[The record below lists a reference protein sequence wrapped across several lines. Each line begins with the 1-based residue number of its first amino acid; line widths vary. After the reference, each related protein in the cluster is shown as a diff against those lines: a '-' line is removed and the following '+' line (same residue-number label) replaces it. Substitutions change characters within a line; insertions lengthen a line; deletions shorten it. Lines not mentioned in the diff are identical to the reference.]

1 MKTSRLIALAGF
13 TAVVLALGVQPPS
26 LSIQNT
32 GNASIVNVRNPGV
45 PPVVGTAYRLRLE
58 SSTDL
63 RSWHDEGDWNTLAPD
78 GSGLSVAAEPHRFFR
93 FNAAV
98 VAGEDADGA
107 ELFGYRRIFNGEL
120 QRVGFL
126 TPAEFA
132 TNLPSFGYL
141 DAIGFDPRTAKY
153 WDQFSAD
160 PAVVNVGK
168 TTNSPGYRLYDFR
181 LNDAEM
187 AVFLTNGFVVSER
200 LGADR
205 FATVYYRTLSSDLP
219 VLVTADSVLH
229 AWHFSFDRLLEESE
243 ETQLA
248 PALLDVL
255 NGMAAQLPNLPAT
268 VRNGPLASSVADA
281 DYYLAV
287 ARSLLAGQQVSTQF
301 GGGSDG
307 QVSQTLAAI
316 AAQQY
321 VGDFPLFGTNRP
333 VDFSQFIVRGHYTR
347 NPRLARHFQ
356 TFMWV
361 SRTDFRVLESPG
373 DPQSLRELATAAVL
387 ASLLQSS
394 GKATEWQELDDLIRA
409 FVGRPE
415 AMSFSQLN
423 SLLSAAGIT
432 SLAGLTSDTLSN
444 LQARIYNGGYG
455 QQLYAADVF
464 YSPWDTNQ
472 VQLPASC
479 SFLGQAFVPDGWA
492 ISEVIFDRIFW
503 NEDIPNVTWNQKVLR
518 RYASALDVAY
528 TTLGN
533 RQVGD
538 LIAARMLDA
547 SGIGKFRDG
556 YPYAH
561 NLTAAAATFDRLPVA
576 AWQDSLYTRWLA
588 ALRALSAPTTDAA
601 FPQAMRTCAWARHTL
616 NTQLATYTELK
627 HDTVLYAAQP
637 YTQQI
642 LCEYPAGFVEPVPAF
657 WEQMRQMA
665 FGTGHV
671 IQSLPASGTMQVIDS
686 SGQPVLGT
694 NGQPAVVDLAQRK
707 QARLAFCSNFIQQ
720 MATLE
725 TLATKEQQQQP
736 FTDADVTFL
745 KSLMNRQDRGYFGP
759 TFDGW
764 YPGLFYKDYGQVIVP
779 PQSGAVD
786 LNGCN
791 QPDPLVTDIQ
801 TAPPDQ
807 VDPVGGVLHEA
818 TGNVDLLM
826 IAVDNGPDKM
836 VYAGPTLSHY
846 EFILPGPALQRLT
859 DEQWKA
865 STWPARPAWTS
876 SYLVP
881 K

>member
-1 MKTSRLIALAGF
+1 MKTPRLVALAWF
-13 TAVVLALGVQPPS
+13 TAVVVALGIQPPS

-32 GNASIVNVRNPGV
+32 GNVPIVNVQNPGV
-45 PPVVGTAYRLRLE
+45 TPIVGTAYRLRLE
-58 SSTDL
+58 SSADL

-107 ELFGYRRIFNGEL
+107 ELFGYRRIFNEEL

-126 TPAEFA
+126 TPMEFA

-141 DAIGFDPRTAKY
+141 DAIGFDPRAAKY

-160 PAVVNVGK
+160 FP
-168 TTNSPGYRLYDFR
+168 
-181 LNDAEM
+181 LNNAEM
-187 AVFLTNGFVVSER
+187 TVFLTNGFVVSER

-205 FATVYYRTLSSDLP
+205 FASVYYRILSSDLP
-219 VLVTADSVLH
+219 VFVTADSVLH
-229 AWHFSFDRLLEESE
+229 AWHFSFERLLEESE

-248 PALLDVL
+248 PALLDIL
-255 NGMAAQLPNLPAT
+255 NGMGGQLPNLPAT

-321 VGDFPLFGTNRP
+321 VDDFPLFGANRP

-347 NPRLARHFQ
+347 NPRLARYFQ

-361 SRTDFRVLESPG
+361 SRTDFRLLESPG
-373 DPQSLRELATAAVL
+373 DPQSLRELGTAAVL

-394 GKATEWQELDDLIRA
+394 GKATEWQELDDFIRT

-432 SLAGLTSDTLSN
+432 SLAGITSDTLSN

-464 YSPWDTNQ
+464 YSPWNTNQ

-528 TTLGN
+528 STLGN

-561 NLTAAAATFDRLPVA
+561 NLTAAAATFDRLPAA
-576 AWQDSLYTRWLA
+576 AWQDSLYTCWLA
-588 ALRALSAPTTDAA
+588 ALRALSAPTTAAA
-601 FPQAMRTCAWARHTL
+601 FPQAMRTRAWARRAL
-616 NTQLATYTELK
+616 NTQLASYTELK

-637 YTQQI
+637 YAQAI

-665 FGTGHV
+665 FAAGQV
-671 IQSLPASGTMQVIDS
+671 IQSLSASGTM
-686 SGQPVLGT
+686 PVLDAFGLPVFGP

-707 QARLAFCSNFIQQ
+707 QARLAFCTNFIQQ
-720 MATLE
+720 MAALE
-725 TLATKEQQQQP
+725 TLATKELQQQP
-736 FTDADVTFL
+736 FTDAEVTFIQG
-745 KSLMNRQDRGYFGP
+745 LMNDQNRGYLGP

-764 YPGLFYKDYGQVIVP
+764 YPGLFYKDYGQFIAP
-779 PQSGAVD
+779 PQEAQD

-801 TAPPDQ
+801 TAPPDE

-846 EFILPGPALQRLT
+846 EFILPGPNLQRLT
-859 DEQWKA
+859 DDQWKT
-865 STWPARPAWTS
+865 STWPARPPWTT